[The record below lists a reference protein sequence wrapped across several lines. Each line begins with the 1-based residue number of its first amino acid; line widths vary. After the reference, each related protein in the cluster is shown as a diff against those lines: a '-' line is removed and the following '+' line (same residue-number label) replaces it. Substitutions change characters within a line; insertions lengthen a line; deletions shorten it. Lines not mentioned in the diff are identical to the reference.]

1 MIDAPD
7 ITGNPPGSFAW
18 DVLHR
23 RHPALIE
30 QVRAGLPYPPERQ
43 RALDALVEELT
54 GDIPPLDGWRDEFDG
69 DVYFGQPWAAV
80 PFLWAES
87 YFYRRLLDAVGYFEP
102 GPWRGIDPF
111 EPAKTAELAG
121 TELPVATDLAALTDA
136 ALWGNRADLG
146 FRLHGE
152 LGLADTRLVVDQ
164 RPELWARLRAA
175 RTVCVVAD
183 NAGGELLADL
193 LLIDHLLAT
202 GTERVALHVKP
213 RPYYVSDATM
223 ADVLVTLRRLD
234 GTGLRQAIGDGRLVV
249 SAPEFYCAPWSFHR
263 MPDELAAEFAAASL
277 TVVKG
282 DLNYRRLVGDRA
294 WPATVPF
301 ETVTEYFPGPVAT
314 LRTLKCD
321 VVTGVAPETLA
332 ALDAGPW
339 RTTGTHALV
348 QVRGS

>member
-1 MIDAPD
+1 MTDAPE
-7 ITGNPPGSFAW
+7 ILGNPPGSFAW
-18 DVLHR
+18 DVVHR

-30 QVRAGLPYPPERQ
+30 QVRAGLPYPPERL
-43 RALDALVEELT
+43 RALDALAEEIT
-54 GDIPPLDGWRDEFDG
+54 GDIPPLDGWWDG
-69 DVYFGQPWAAV
+69 GDDGVYFGQPWAAV

-87 YFYRRLLDAVGYFEP
+87 YFYRRLLGAVGYFDP
-102 GPWRGIDPF
+102 GPWHGIDPF

-121 TELPVATDLAALTDA
+121 TELPVAHDLAALTDA

-152 LGLADTRLVVDQ
+152 LGQADTRLVVDQ
-164 RPELWARLRAA
+164 RPELWARLTDA

-193 LLIDHLLAT
+193 LLIDHLLAG

-213 RPYYVSDATM
+213 HPYYVSDATM
-223 ADVLVTLRRLD
+223 ADVIATLRRLD
-234 GTGLRQAIGDGRLVV
+234 GTGLRQAIGDGRLTVT
-249 SAPEFYCAPWSFHR
+249 APEFYCAPWSFHR
-263 MPDELAAEFAAASL
+263 IPDDLAAEFAAASL
-277 TVVKG
+277 TIVKG

-294 WPATVPF
+294 WPATTPF
-301 ETVTEYFPGPVAT
+301 EEVTAYFPGPVAT

-332 ALDAGPW
+332 ALDGGPW

-348 QVRGS
+348 QVRG